1 MIFLK
6 ETSAKNSI
14 NVDESF
20 ITLARDIKKRLID
33 SAEQTGAVDNTNNGA
48 IKNLG
53 AKQPTPS
60 KADKKACCS

>member
-1 MIFLK
+1 M

-33 SAEQTGAVDNTNNGA
+33 SPDSAAHGDTGSITSLNQPKQN
-48 IKNLG
+48 
-53 AKQPTPS
+53 AKT
-60 KADKKACCS
+60 DKKCCS